1 MPEAFYLAGAARRPA
16 AVRRWCSPLALVL
29 SLVLAAALA
38 SMVTAP
44 LRRMARATQ
53 AMARGDLS
61 ARVPGSRLEELGALA
76 QSFNDMAGQAQDV
89 VRRSGRRSRDA
100 EEPRA
105 RAEQSERR
113 LRVSDDRLQLAIDR
127 GRARHLRLLARDVA
141 PVAATTR
148 LAEPRAA
155 G

>member
-1 MPEAFYLAGAARRPA
+1 MVFA
-16 AVRRWCSPLALVL
+16 LALVL

-44 LRRMARATQ
+44 LRRIARATQ

-100 EEPRA
+100 K
-105 RAEQSERR
+105 
-113 LRVSDDRLQLAIDR
+113 
-127 GRARHLRLLARDVA
+127 A
-141 PVAATTR
+141 P
-148 LAEPRAA
+148 
-155 G
+155 